1 MGTDKKNIK
10 LFIVTDI
17 KEVTMKRQQIDNC
30 IFSNWYHRFK
40 NVTFKSKIIKLPSHF
55 VEYLKEDG
63 IVLPDEQ
70 ITRYSNSLQGYSDSE
85 DEDGTNVL
93 QVENQQC
100 TSRFPELKKEV
111 ERSIYE
117 LGGNVFPKLS
127 WSSPRDAAWIS
138 HNQSLKCS
146 SFNDICLLLKSSDF
160 ISHDLNNAYDN
171 CLDNLDGAHTSQY
184 ELVLRRWVEV
194 TPGMEFR
201 CFVKQKKLIRITQ
214 RHPFYFSYLKEQRET
229 IFQNISNFYN
239 SNVNGNFPDS
249 EFVFD
254 VFIGANECYLV
265 DLNPFDRVTD
275 SLLPW
280 DELLEL
286 NVGEVNGNDVNEV
299 LHLFTEEG
307 GGGIQPSPYL
317 SYAMPK
323 DMIDLSRGEDVNKM

>member
-1 MGTDKKNIK
+1 MGQIKNIK
-10 LFIVTDI
+10 LHIVTDI

-85 DEDGTNVL
+85 DEDGTNV
-93 QVENQQC
+93 
-100 TSRFPELKKEV
+100 
-111 ERSIYE
+111 
-117 LGGNVFPKLS
+117 FPKLN